1 MTAPIPGSPRPPAV
15 GHPDALKGIRR
26 AAVVVLIASFSVT
39 ALVGCVVLLTSGF
52 GETQG
57 RVILTTLLIGVF
69 SSVSLCHLAVV
80 SRPVRAV
87 GFAGLAV
94 SAVALVLGLVL
105 IWVPWGAGS
114 WELLGQAFRWFGTAG
129 IVALTLAQVNLLLLL
144 AGRRRH
150 VIVRVGLPVTIV
162 AASVVALM
170 LVLPVVTEGAI
181 PGSGASDL
189 YWRLFGVIGIVDA
202 LGVVALPVL
211 ARLLR
216 SGTPGETGA
225 APVAP
230 VPPAAATLDA
240 RIAALS
246 AATGL
251 DRETLLQRAL
261 DAFEASSHGR
271 P

>member
-1 MTAPIPGSPRPPAV
+1 MTAPTPDSRPPVAERT
-15 GHPDALKGIRR
+15 DALRGVRR
-26 AAVVVLIASFSVT
+26 AAVVVLVVSFSVT

-105 IWVPWGAGS
+105 TWVPWGSGS
-114 WELLGQAFRWFGTAG
+114 WDLLGQAFRWFGTAG
-129 IVALTLAQVNLLLLL
+129 IAALTLAQVNLLLLL

-150 VIVRVGLPVTIV
+150 AIVRVGLPVTIT
-162 AASVVALM
+162 AAAVVALM
-170 LVLPVVTEGAI
+170 LVLPIVTDGAV
-181 PGSGASDL
+181 PGSGAGEM
-189 YWRLFGVIGIVDA
+189 YWRLFGVVGIVDA

-216 SGTPGETGA
+216 AGDGDDRDA
-225 APVAP
+225 APDG
-230 VPPAAATLDA
+230 PATPTLDA

-261 DAFEASSHGR
+261 DAFEASAGR
-271 P
+271 K

>member
-1 MTAPIPGSPRPPAV
+1 MTARIPDPRPPAV
-15 GHPDALKGIRR
+15 ERPDALRGIRR
-26 AAVVVLIASFSVT
+26 AAVVVLIVSFSVT

-87 GFAGLAV
+87 GFVGLAI

-105 IWVPWGAGS
+105 VWVPWGTGS
-114 WELLGQAFRWFGTAG
+114 WQLLGQAFRWFGTAG

-150 VIVRVGLPVTIV
+150 TIVRVGLPVTIA

-170 LVLPVVTEGAI
+170 LVLPILTEGAI
-181 PGSGASDL
+181 PGSGAGDL
-189 YWRLFGVIGIVDA
+189 YWRLFGVVGIVDA

-216 SGTPGETGA
+216 GGAVDAVEA
-225 APVAP
+225 APAAP
-230 VPPAAATLDA
+230 STPTLDG

-246 AATGL
+246 ATTGL

-261 DAFEASSHGR
+261 DAYEASGGR

>member
-1 MTAPIPGSPRPPAV
+1 MTAPTPDSARQPRGAR
-15 GHPDALKGIRR
+15 PDALRGVRR
-26 AAVVVLIASFSVT
+26 AAVVVLIVSFSAT

-87 GFAGLAV
+87 GFAGLVV

-114 WELLGQAFRWFGTAG
+114 WQLLGQAFRWFGTAG
-129 IVALTLAQVNLLLLL
+129 ILALTLAQVNLLLLL

-150 VIVRVGLPVTIV
+150 AIVRVGLPVTI
-162 AASVVALM
+162 AAAAVVAVM
-170 LVLPVVTEGAI
+170 LVIPILTDGDI
-181 PGSGASDL
+181 PGSGAGDL
-189 YWRLFGVIGIVDA
+189 YWRLFGVVGIVDA

-216 SGTPGETGA
+216 AASGDRQA
-225 APVAP
+225 APGD
-230 VPPAAATLDA
+230 PATPALDA
-240 RIAALS
+240 RIAELS

-261 DAFEASSHGR
+261 DAFEASGGR

>member
-1 MTAPIPGSPRPPAV
+1 MAAPIRDPRPPALER
-15 GHPDALKGIRR
+15 PDALRGVRR
-26 AAVVVLIASFSVT
+26 AAVVVLIVSFSVT

-87 GFAGLAV
+87 GFVGLAV

-105 IWVPWGAGS
+105 IWVPWGTGS
-114 WELLGQAFRWFGTAG
+114 WQLLGQAFRWFGTAG

-150 VIVRVGLPVTIV
+150 AIVRVGLPVTIA

-170 LVLPVVTEGAI
+170 LVLPILTDGAI
-181 PGSGASDL
+181 PGRGAGDL
-189 YWRLFGVIGIVDA
+189 YWRLFGVVGIVDA

-216 SGTPGETGA
+216 PGA
-225 APVAP
+225 AHTVEAA
-230 VPPAAATLDA
+230 PAAPPTPTLDA

-261 DAFEASSHGR
+261 DAYETSGDR

>member
-1 MTAPIPGSPRPPAV
+1 VTEPIPDSAV
-15 GHPDALKGIRR
+15 RDDGRADALRGVRR

-39 ALVGCVVLLTSGF
+39 ALIGCLVLLTSGF
-52 GETQG
+52 GETQA

-69 SSVSLCHLAVV
+69 SSVALCHLAVV

-87 GFAGLAV
+87 GFAGLIV
-94 SAVALVLGLVL
+94 SALALLLGLVL
-105 IWVPWGAGS
+105 VWAPWGAGS

-150 VIVRVGLPVTIV
+150 AVVRVGLPVTI
-162 AASVVALM
+162 AAAAVVAVM
-170 LVLPVVTEGAI
+170 LVLPIVTEGGI
-181 PGSGASDL
+181 PGPGAGEL
-189 YWRLFGVIGIVDA
+189 YWRLFGVVGIVDA
-202 LGVVALPVL
+202 LGVVALPVV

-216 SGTPGETGA
+216 TGA
-225 APVAP
+225 EVTPRAVPADAPASP
-230 VPPAAATLDA
+230 LEA

-261 DAFEASSHGR
+261 DAYEAAGGR
-271 P
+271 R